1 MADLAG
7 WLSRV
12 LASAGALT
20 AVWVLA
26 WEAVTCAGVRGRTER
41 VRACAMAVGGVRT
54 RHAMVMWEHKAEN
67 AAPEKRKKER
77 GHKSASRLPLP
88 PRHIQSFLHV
98 HAPQYISW
106 IAWPL
111 YRYQAEQDGTKQSH
125 RSIEEKSESVRAR
138 KRGPPELLEVLSP
151 SLIDYGQGAGHLH
164 AEHVVGRHRP
174 RRGQQRQQ
182 GSALLAG
189 VEATGGRADW
199 ISWETGKAGRSA
211 GGGRAAGG
219 QGEIAVTAAAVR
231 AGV

>member
-12 LASAGALT
+12 LASAGALA

-26 WEAVTCAGVRGRTER
+26 CEAVTCAGALNV
-41 VRACAMAVGGVRT
+41 CAMRR
-54 RHAMVMWEHKAEN
+54 RHAMVTWEPKAVK
-67 AAPEKRKKER
+67 AAPEKRKIER
-77 GHKSASRLPLP
+77 GHESASRLQLP
-88 PRHIQSFLHV
+88 PRHVQSFLHV
-98 HAPQYISW
+98 HAPKYISR

-111 YRYQAEQDGTKQSH
+111 YRYQPEQDRTKQSH

-138 KRGPPELLEVLSP
+138 KHGPPELLRVLSP
-151 SLIDYGQGAGHLH
+151 SPIDYGQGAGHLH

-174 RRGQQRQQ
+174 RHGQH

-199 ISWETGKAGRSA
+199 ISWETGEAGRSA
-211 GGGRAAGG
+211 GGGRAAAG
-219 QGEIAVTAAAVR
+219 QGEIAITAAAVR